1 METKSVPFENLSEN
15 KDLYN
20 MISNGKRYIEVKSDI
35 NSENVILSL
44 LKHSKNDEW
53 RIQSLLLTK
62 TEIKALQKCLLEV
75 LSYQQELPIRRSQ
88 SLPTII
94 NDIIRV
100 PDIVEDGRA

>member
-1 METKSVPFENLSEN
+1 MPCEQLSEN
-15 KDLYN
+15 KESYN

-35 NSENVILSL
+35 NSENVLLSL
-44 LKHSKNDEW
+44 LKHGKNDEC

-75 LSYQQELPIRRSQ
+75 ESYQQELLPIRRTE
-88 SLPTII
+88 SLPTIT